1 MSRKWTW
8 PWEMERPTVDAR
20 EVLNELLDRNERTK
34 GAEVGEMLLGKD
46 VFVATLR
53 RPVIIEGECRDVAD
67 RTVDLFD
74 LMEMHAEGR

>member
-8 PWEMERPTVDAR
+8 SWEMERPTVDAR

-53 RPVIIEGECRDVAD
+53 RPVIIEGECRDVEA
-67 RTVDLFD
+67 TVDLFD